1 MKSYKVD
8 NIRNIGL
15 IGHSSVGKTSL
26 VEALLYSNGNI
37 DRLGKVEEGTTV
49 SDFDPEEKRRG
60 ISISVSIESTEI
72 NDTKI
77 NIIDI
82 PGYFDFSGELIQG
95 MRAVDVATIVVSGVS
110 GVQVGTEKA
119 WDYCN
124 KIKLPR
130 AFFINKLDRENS
142 SYERTLEELKSKF
155 GISVVPLQF
164 PIGSEENLRG
174 IVNVI
179 SGKTIIYDEK
189 NNYREIDA
197 SEDIKDK
204 IDEYKNIIME
214 AVAETSEE
222 YLEKYFSEGELSNE
236 DIYEG
241 LARGCASGDIAPVM
255 CGSSLKVIGMK
266 SFLEDIVSCFPS
278 PRHAIGQKA
287 KELESEKEIFV
298 SFDETKPFSAL
309 VFKTIA
315 DPFVGKISLFKVI
328 TGELS
333 NEVSVINS
341 NKGKFEKI
349 SNIFFMNGKNQI
361 QTKRVI
367 AGDIA
372 AVSKLQYTETGDT
385 LCDVNY
391 KLVYDKMNFPRTNI
405 SMAILPVSKN
415 DEDKISTVLQKLQ
428 EEDPTFKVERD
439 VENAETIISGIG
451 EIHLEVIASKI
462 KNKYG
467 VDVMLRT
474 PKIPYRETIKGTSY
488 VQGKHKKQS
497 GGHGQYGDVKIQFEP
512 RNDGETDLEF
522 VDSIVGGVVPKNFIP
537 AVEKGLRESIEK
549 GVLAGY
555 PVIGLK
561 ATLKDGS
568 YHTVDSSEMA
578 FKMATYIAYKKGLE
592 QAKPVLLEPIMSLE
606 VIIPEENMGD
616 VIGDINKRRGRVIGM
631 EPYEKMQKI
640 IAEVPMAEITK
651 YSTDL
656 SSMTQARGSF
666 KSEFLRYEEVPDN
679 IAKKIIEEAKR
690 N

>member
-1 MKSYKVD
+1 M
-8 NIRNIGL
+8 
-15 IGHSSVGKTSL
+15 
-26 VEALLYSNGNI
+26 
-37 DRLGKVEEGTTV
+37 
-49 SDFDPEEKRRG
+49 
-60 ISISVSIESTEI
+60 
-72 NDTKI
+72 
-77 NIIDI
+77 
-82 PGYFDFSGELIQG
+82 
-95 MRAVDVATIVVSGVS
+95 
-110 GVQVGTEKA
+110 
-119 WDYCN
+119 
-124 KIKLPR
+124 
-130 AFFINKLDRENS
+130 
-142 SYERTLEELKSKF
+142 
-155 GISVVPLQF
+155 VPLQF

-179 SGKTIIYDEK
+179 SGKAIIYDE
-189 NNYREIDA
+189 NNRPREIDA
-197 SEDIKDK
+197 PDDIKDK
-204 IDEYKNIIME
+204 IDEYKNAIME

-222 YLEKYFSEGELSNE
+222 YLDKYFSEGELSDE
-236 DIYEG
+236 DIYTG
-241 LARGCASGDIAPVM
+241 LVNGCASGDIAPVM
-255 CGSSLKVIGMK
+255 CGSSLRVIGMK

-278 PRHAIGQKA
+278 PRYSIPQKA
-287 KELESEKEIFV
+287 TELGSEKEAFV
-298 SFDETKPFSAL
+298 EYDETKPFSAL

-328 TGELS
+328 TGELT
-333 NEVSVINS
+333 NEVSLINS
-341 NKGKFEKI
+341 NKGKVERL

-361 QTKRVI
+361 QTKKVI

-385 LCDVNY
+385 LCDANY

-405 SMAILPVSKN
+405 SMAILPLAKN
-415 DEDKISTVLQKLQ
+415 DEEKISSALQKLL

-439 VENAETIISGIG
+439 AENAETIISGIG
-451 EIHLEVIASKI
+451 ETHLEVIASKM
-462 KNKYG
+462 KNKFG
-467 VDVMLRT
+467 VEVMLRA
-474 PKIPYRETIKGTSY
+474 PKIPYRETIKGTAY

-522 VDSIVGGVVPKNFIP
+522 VDSIVGGVVPRNFIP
-537 AVEKGLRESIEK
+537 AVEKGLRESIQK

-606 VIIPEENMGD
+606 VIIPEESMGD
-616 VIGDINKRRGRVIGM
+616 IIGDINKRRGRVIGM
-631 EPYEKMQKI
+631 EPYEKLQKI
-640 IAEVPMAEITK
+640 IAEVPLAEIFK

-666 KSEFLRYEEVPDN
+666 KTEFLRYEEVPES
-679 IAKKIIEEAKR
+679 ISKKIIEEIKR